1 MSSNANGAASGV
13 DRGVP
18 NGHAHA
24 AELDIERDSDVPI
37 STQIYWQL
45 GYQIESGRL
54 QPGTRLPP
62 VRDLGAALRVNP
74 NTVRAV
80 YRRLADAG
88 YVVGRHGAG
97 TRVVDRPPVRRGS
110 EALAGIV
117 AETLRRAGQLG
128 FTPDE
133 VAQATFTAASERK
146 RPGPH
151 VRVLFAECTTA
162 DANVDGERITE
173 AFPDRVEVTPVL
185 LDELPDRLDRY
196 HYDLVATTTFHADE
210 AQAHVAG
217 RVPVVAM
224 LVGPGYMS
232 LVQEIAAL
240 PPGSA
245 VGVVCGSQRG
255 VDSIAEVL
263 QLAGTTGVRIISAV
277 AHTEEELER
286 VDRDA
291 DLVLLSREAIALG
304 LEGRFE
310 RGERLRNWS
319 YEFDP
324 AGFELLRRAIERVA
338 TREPAPVE
346 A

>member
-1 MSSNANGAASGV
+1 
-13 DRGVP
+13 
-18 NGHAHA
+18 
-24 AELDIERDSDVPI
+24 
-37 STQIYWQL
+37 
-45 GYQIESGRL
+45 
-54 QPGTRLPP
+54 
-62 VRDLGAALRVNP
+62 
-74 NTVRAV
+74 
-80 YRRLADAG
+80 
-88 YVVGRHGAG
+88 
-97 TRVVDRPPVRRGS
+97 
-110 EALAGIV
+110 
-117 AETLRRAGQLG
+117 
-128 FTPDE
+128 
-133 VAQATFTAASERK
+133 
-146 RPGPH
+146 
-151 VRVLFAECTTA
+151 
-162 DANVDGERITE
+162 
-173 AFPDRVEVTPVL
+173 
-185 LDELPDRLDRY
+185 
-196 HYDLVATTTFHADE
+196 
-210 AQAHVAG
+210 
-217 RVPVVAM
+217 VPVVAM

>member
-1 MSSNANGAASGV
+1 MSSH
-13 DRGVP
+13 P
-18 NGHAHA
+18 NGEPAGPERPVATAHAHA

-45 GYQIESGRL
+45 AYQIESGRL

-74 NTVRAV
+74 NTIRAV

-88 YVVGRHGAG
+88 YAVGRHGAG

-110 EALAGIV
+110 DALAGIV
-117 AETLRRAGQLG
+117 AETLRRAAQLG

-133 VAQATFTAASERK
+133 VAQATFTAATERK

-162 DANVDGERITE
+162 DANVDAERITE

-185 LDELPDRLDRY
+185 LDDIPERLDRY

-232 LVQEIAAL
+232 LIQEIAAL
-240 PPGSA
+240 RPGSS

-255 VDSIAEVL
+255 VENIAEVL
-263 QLAGTTGVRIISAV
+263 QLAGTTDVRIISAV
-277 AHTEEELER
+277 AHTEEELDR

-304 LEGRFE
+304 LESRFE
-310 RGERLRNWS
+310 RAERLRNWT

-324 AGFELLRRAIERVA
+324 AGFELLRRAIERVPTHEA
-338 TREPAPVE
+338 EPVE

>member
-1 MSSNANGAASGV
+1 MSNSRNELSGAA
-13 DRGVP
+13 DRPAAPPERTPVSAGAG
-18 NGHAHA
+18 GH
-24 AELDIERDSDVPI
+24 ELDIERDSDVPI

-45 GYQIESGRL
+45 AYQIESGRV

-74 NTVRAV
+74 NTIRAV

-117 AETLRRAGQLG
+117 AETLRRATQLG

-133 VAQATFTAASERK
+133 VAQATFTAATERK

-151 VRVLFAECTTA
+151 VRVLFAECTAA

-185 LDELPDRLDRY
+185 LDELPERLDRY

-232 LVQEIAAL
+232 LVQEIGGLAA
-240 PPGSA
+240 GRS

-255 VDSIAEVL
+255 VDNIAEVL
-263 QLAGTTGVRIISAV
+263 QLAGARDVRIISAV
-277 AHTEEELER
+277 AHTQG
-286 VDRDA
+286 A
-291 DLVLLSREAIALG
+291 
-304 LEGRFE
+304 
-310 RGERLRNWS
+310 RG
-319 YEFDP
+319 
-324 AGFELLRRAIERVA
+324 RRA
-338 TREPAPVE
+338 
-346 A
+346 